1 VVQSLRRLPMWTP
14 AASERRSGTSD
25 RRRLMEDDTERADLA
40 RRISEAGWHILRDEQ
55 VEDGYVVEFQQGDY
69 TEYHPG
75 AETRSTTG
83 QDRKDAYR
91 RFLEEMAPENPAS
104 GT

>member
-1 VVQSLRRLPMWTP
+1 MDH
-14 AASERRSGTSD
+14 E
-25 RRRLMEDDTERADLA
+25 TERTDLE

-55 VEDGYVVEFQQGDY
+55 VGDGYVVEFQQGDY

-75 AETRSTTG
+75 AETRSSTG
-83 QDRKDAYR
+83 QDRNDAYR
-91 RFLEEMAPENPAS
+91 RFLEELSAENRTS

>member
-1 VVQSLRRLPMWTP
+1 M
-14 AASERRSGTSD
+14 
-25 RRRLMEDDTERADLA
+25 DDTERTDLE

-55 VEDGYVVEFQQGDY
+55 LADGIMVEFQQGDY

-75 AETRSTTG
+75 AETRSSQG
-83 QDRKDAYR
+83 LDRNDAYR
-91 RFLEEMAPENPAS
+91 RFLEELSAENRTS

>member
-1 VVQSLRRLPMWTP
+1 MDL
-14 AASERRSGTSD
+14 
-25 RRRLMEDDTERADLA
+25 DTERTDLE

-55 VEDGYVVEFQQGDY
+55 VGDGYVVEFQQGDY

-75 AETRSTTG
+75 AETRSSQG
-83 QDRKDAYR
+83 IDRNDAYR
-91 RFLEEMAPENPAS
+91 RFLEELSGENLTS

>member
-1 VVQSLRRLPMWTP
+1 
-14 AASERRSGTSD
+14 
-25 RRRLMEDDTERADLA
+25 MEDDAERTDLA

-55 VEDGYVVEFQQGDY
+55 VADGYVVEFQQGTY

-83 QDRKDAYR
+83 QDRNDAYR
-91 RFLEEMAPENPAS
+91 RFLAELAAENRAS
-104 GT
+104 ST

>member
-1 VVQSLRRLPMWTP
+1 MDDDR
-14 AASERRSGTSD
+14 ERT
-25 RRRLMEDDTERADLA
+25 DLE

-55 VEDGYVVEFQQGDY
+55 DGEGYTVEFQQGDY

-75 AETRSTTG
+75 AETRSSQG
-83 QDRKDAYR
+83 LNRNDAYR
-91 RFLEEMAPENPAS
+91 RFLEELAAENLSS

>member
-1 VVQSLRRLPMWTP
+1 M
-14 AASERRSGTSD
+14 D
-25 RRRLMEDDTERADLA
+25 DDTERTDLE

-55 VEDGYVVEFQQGDY
+55 VGDGYVVEFQQGDY

-75 AETRSTTG
+75 AETRSSQG
-83 QDRKDAYR
+83 SDRNDAYR
-91 RFLEEMAPENPAS
+91 RFLEQLYAENLTS

>member
-1 VVQSLRRLPMWTP
+1 M
-14 AASERRSGTSD
+14 D
-25 RRRLMEDDTERADLA
+25 DDTERADLE

-55 VEDGYVVEFQQGDY
+55 VGDGYIVEFQQGDY

-75 AETRSTTG
+75 AETRSSQG
-83 QDRKDAYR
+83 IDRNDAYR
-91 RFLEEMAPENPAS
+91 RFLEQLSAGNPTS

>member
-1 VVQSLRRLPMWTP
+1 M
-14 AASERRSGTSD
+14 
-25 RRRLMEDDTERADLA
+25 DDDAERAELE

-55 VEDGYVVEFQQGDY
+55 VGDGYVVEFQQGTY

-75 AETRSTTG
+75 AETRSSQG
-83 QDRKDAYR
+83 LDRNDAYR
-91 RFLEEMAPENPAS
+91 RFLEELGTEHAAS

>member
-1 VVQSLRRLPMWTP
+1 MDL
-14 AASERRSGTSD
+14 
-25 RRRLMEDDTERADLA
+25 DTERTDLE

-55 VEDGYVVEFQQGDY
+55 VGDGYVVEFQQGDY

-75 AETRSTTG
+75 AETRSSTG
-83 QDRKDAYR
+83 QDRNDAYR
-91 RFLEEMAPENPAS
+91 RFLEELSAENRTS

>member
-1 VVQSLRRLPMWTP
+1 M
-14 AASERRSGTSD
+14 D
-25 RRRLMEDDTERADLA
+25 NDTERSDLE

-55 VEDGYVVEFQQGDY
+55 IGEGYVVEFQQGDY

-75 AETRSTTG
+75 AETRSSQG
-83 QDRKDAYR
+83 LDRNDAYR
-91 RFLEEMAPENPAS
+91 RFLEELAAENLTS